1 MNLLRLSNRIGIAH
15 IRPATTI
22 TPTRIPKRSYAFSGY
37 GDGDKPQGDE
47 PAAESTRARE
57 HPGPAPPDTS
67 QPKQPQEGDG
77 EPQPSGRGTRT
88 TPIPSNKAHPTL
100 SDGKQSPY
108 LDDEGNEMPNTPQ
121 DVKQHNREME
131 RRYDRTVNQMEHK
144 DTKGEIGKNFWAGTG
159 GRNAA

>member
-57 HPGPAPPDTS
+57 HPG
-67 QPKQPQEGDG
+67 
-77 EPQPSGRGTRT
+77 
-88 TPIPSNKAHPTL
+88 
-100 SDGKQSPY
+100 
-108 LDDEGNEMPNTPQ
+108 NTMTILYTIYIYS
-121 DVKQHNREME
+121 ELAE
-131 RRYDRTVNQMEHK
+131 
-144 DTKGEIGKNFWAGTG
+144 
-159 GRNAA
+159 